1 MSLNITRGKQATA
14 SRVVIYGTEGIGK
27 STLGAQFPKPLI
39 LDTEEGTHHLD
50 VARVACHD
58 WVALEGAMLELGRDR
73 QGFETVVIDSADWA
87 ERHLIDHLLRKSGKR
102 SIEDFGFGKG
112 YTMLAESFTKL
123 LASADALVRTGL
135 HVVFVAHSQVKRT
148 SPPDQE
154 EGYDRY
160 ELKLTKQTG
169 PLLREWADAL
179 LFCNYRLKVV
189 EGADGRM
196 KARGGKERLIY
207 AERSAAW
214 DAKNRY
220 GLAAELP
227 MSIDSLAPL
236 FAGTPAPAA
245 PKPQGKPLVDTVRDT
260 IAAATTVKKL
270 GAVVTRLDTLLSEGK
285 VSGEEWSTLTD
296 LANARHAEIDPPT
309 GAPWEQETSDA
320 VA

>member
-1 MSLNITRGKQATA
+1 MSLNITTGKQSTA
-14 SRVVIYGTEGIGK
+14 SRVLIYGTEGIGK

-50 VARVACHD
+50 VARVSCHD
-58 WVALEGAMLELGRDR
+58 WVTLEGAMLELGRDR

-123 LASADALVRTGL
+123 LAAADALVRTGL

-154 EGYDRY
+154 EGFDRF

-207 AERSAAW
+207 AERAAAW

-227 MSIDSLAPL
+227 MTIDSLSPL
-236 FAGTPAPAA
+236 FASTPAPAA
-245 PKPQGKPLVDTVRDT
+245 PKPAAKKKTLRERIAEADSVQALGDIGDVIAEQESAGKLNSEQV
-260 IAAATTVKKL
+260 ATL
-270 GAVVTRLDTLLSEGK
+270 MGLI
-285 VSGEEWSTLTD
+285 
-296 LANARHAEIDPPT
+296 NAKHAEIDPPT
-309 GAPWEQETSDA
+309 GAPWEKETSNA

>member
-1 MSLNITRGKQATA
+1 MSLKIVRGKQATA
-14 SRVVIYGTEGIGK
+14 SRVVVYGTEGIGK
-27 STLGAQFPKPLI
+27 STLAGQFPAPLV

-50 VARVACHD
+50 VARVSCHD
-58 WVALEGAMLELGRDR
+58 WVTLEGAMLELGRDR
-73 QGFETVVIDSADWA
+73 QGFETVVVDSADWA
-87 ERHLIDHLLRKSGKR
+87 ERHLVDHLLRKSGKR
-102 SIEDFGFGKG
+102 SIEEFGFGKG
-112 YTMLAESFTKL
+112 YTMLAEHFAKL
-123 LASADALVRTGL
+123 LAAADGLVRNGL

-160 ELKLTKQTG
+160 ELKLTKQTA

-179 LFCNYRLKVV
+179 LFCNYKLKVV

-196 KARGGKERLIY
+196 KARGGKERVIY

-227 MSIDSLAPL
+227 MTIDSLAPL
-236 FAGTPAPAA
+236 FASTPAPAA
-245 PKPQGKPLVDTVRDT
+245 SKPAAKRKTLRERIAEADSVQALGDIGDLIAEQESAGKLTGEQV
-260 IAAATTVKKL
+260 ATL
-270 GAVVTRLDTLLSEGK
+270 MGLINS
-285 VSGEEWSTLTD
+285 
-296 LANARHAEIDPPT
+296 RHAQIQPPT
-309 GAPWEQETSDA
+309 DAPWEKEAADA

>member
-50 VARVACHD
+50 VARVSCHD

-220 GLAAELP
+220 GLAA
-227 MSIDSLAPL
+227 
-236 FAGTPAPAA
+236 
-245 PKPQGKPLVDTVRDT
+245 
-260 IAAATTVKKL
+260 
-270 GAVVTRLDTLLSEGK
+270 
-285 VSGEEWSTLTD
+285 
-296 LANARHAEIDPPT
+296 
-309 GAPWEQETSDA
+309 
-320 VA
+320 

>member
-1 MSLNITRGKQATA
+1 
-14 SRVVIYGTEGIGK
+14 
-27 STLGAQFPKPLI
+27 
-39 LDTEEGTHHLD
+39 
-50 VARVACHD
+50 
-58 WVALEGAMLELGRDR
+58 
-73 QGFETVVIDSADWA
+73 
-87 ERHLIDHLLRKSGKR
+87 
-102 SIEDFGFGKG
+102 
-112 YTMLAESFTKL
+112 
-123 LASADALVRTGL
+123 
-135 HVVFVAHSQVKRT
+135 VFVAHSQVKRT

-227 MSIDSLAPL
+227 MTIDSLAPL
-236 FAGTPAPAA
+236 FASTPAPAA

-309 GAPWEQETSDA
+309 GAPWEKETTNA

>member
-58 WVALEGAMLELGRDR
+58 WVTLEGAMLELGRDR

-227 MSIDSLAPL
+227 MAIDSLAPL

-245 PKPQGKPLVDTVRDT
+245 QKPAAKKKTLRERIAEADSVQALGDIGDVIAEQESAGKLNSEQV
-260 IAAATTVKKL
+260 ATL
-270 GAVVTRLDTLLSEGK
+270 MGLI
-285 VSGEEWSTLTD
+285 
-296 LANARHAEIDPPT
+296 NAKHAELDPPT
-309 GAPWEQETSDA
+309 GAPWEKETTNA

>member
-1 MSLNITRGKQATA
+1 MSLNIVRGKQATA
-14 SRVVIYGTEGIGK
+14 SRDVIYGTEGIGK
-27 STLGAQFPKPLI
+27 STLAAQFPKPLI

-50 VARVACHD
+50 VARVSCHD
-58 WVALEGAMLELGRDR
+58 WTTLEGAMLELGRDR
-73 QGFETVVIDSADWA
+73 QGFETVVVDSADWA
-87 ERHLIDHLLRKSGKR
+87 ERHLVDHLLRKSGKR
-102 SIEDFGFGKG
+102 SIEEFGFGKG
-112 YTMLAESFTKL
+112 YTMLAEHFAKL
-123 LASADALVRTGL
+123 LAAADSLIRNGL

-160 ELKLTKQTG
+160 ELKLTKQTA

-179 LFCNYRLKVV
+179 LFCNYKLKVV

-196 KARGGKERLIY
+196 KARGGKERIIY

-227 MSIDSLAPL
+227 MTIDSLAPL
-236 FAGTPAPAA
+236 FASTPAPAA
-245 PKPQGKPLVDTVRDT
+245 LKPAAKRKTLRER
-260 IAAATTVKKL
+260 IAEAATVKDLGDIGDLIAEQQSAGKL
-270 GAVVTRLDTLLSEGK
+270 TGDQVATLMGLI
-285 VSGEEWSTLTD
+285 
-296 LANARHAEIDPPT
+296 NAKHAELDPPT
-309 GAPWEQETSDA
+309 GAPWEKEAADA

>member
-1 MSLNITRGKQATA
+1 MSLQIVRGKQPTA
-14 SRVVIYGTEGIGK
+14 VRAVIYGTEGIGK
-27 STLGAQFPKPLI
+27 STLASQFPTPLI

-50 VARVACHD
+50 VARVSCHD

-87 ERHLIDHLLRKSGKR
+87 ERHLVDHLLRKSGKR
-102 SIEDFGFGKG
+102 SIEEFGFGKG
-112 YTMLAESFTKL
+112 YTMLAEHFTKL
-123 LASADALVRTGL
+123 LAAADSLVRNGL

-160 ELKLTKQTG
+160 ELKLTKQSG

-227 MSIDSLAPL
+227 MTIDSLAPL
-236 FAGTPAPAA
+236 FASTPAPAA
-245 PKPQGKPLVDTVRDT
+245 PKPAAKKKTLRERIAEADSVQALGDIGDVIAEQESAGKLNSEQV
-260 IAAATTVKKL
+260 ATL
-270 GAVVTRLDTLLSEGK
+270 MGLI
-285 VSGEEWSTLTD
+285 
-296 LANARHAEIDPPT
+296 NAKHAEIDPPT
-309 GAPWEQETSDA
+309 GAPWEKETTNA

>member
-58 WVALEGAMLELGRDR
+58 WVTLEGAMLELGRDR

-87 ERHLIDHLLRKSGKR
+87 ERLLKNHLCQKHNKR
-102 SIEDFGFGKG
+102 SIEDFSYGKG
-112 YTMLAESFTKL
+112 FVMLAEAFASI
-123 LASADALVRTGL
+123 LAAADSLVRSGV
-135 HVVFVAHSQVKRT
+135 HVAFVAHSQVRRT
-148 SPPDQE
+148 NPPDQD

-160 ELKLTKQTG
+160 ELSLTKHTA
-169 PLLREWADAL
+169 PLVREWADAL
-179 LFCNYRLKVV
+179 LFCNYRLKLV
-189 EGADGRM
+189 EGQDGRT
-196 KARGGKERLIY
+196 KAKGGKERLVY

-245 PKPQGKPLVDTVRDT
+245 PKPQGKSLVDTVRDT

-285 VSGEEWSTLTD
+285 VSGDEWSTLTD

-309 GAPWEQETSDA
+309 GAPWEKETSDA

>member
-1 MSLNITRGKQATA
+1 MSLKIVRGKQATA
-14 SRVVIYGTEGIGK
+14 SRVVVYGTEGIGK
-27 STLGAQFPKPLI
+27 STLAGQFPAPLV

-50 VARVACHD
+50 VARVSCHD
-58 WVALEGAMLELGRDR
+58 WVTLEGAMLELGRDR
-73 QGFETVVIDSADWA
+73 QGFETVVVDSADWA
-87 ERHLIDHLLRKSGKR
+87 ERHLVDHLLRKSGKR
-102 SIEDFGFGKG
+102 SIEEFGFGKG
-112 YTMLAESFTKL
+112 YTMLAEHFAKL
-123 LASADALVRTGL
+123 LAAADGLVRNGL

-160 ELKLTKQTG
+160 ELKLTKQTA

-179 LFCNYRLKVV
+179 LFCNYKLKVV

-196 KARGGKERLIY
+196 KARGGKERIIY

-227 MSIDSLAPL
+227 MTIESLAPL
-236 FAGTPAPAA
+236 FASTPAPAA
-245 PKPQGKPLVDTVRDT
+245 PKPKAKPKTLRERIAKADSVQALGDIGDLIAEQESAGKLTGEQV
-260 IAAATTVKKL
+260 ATL
-270 GAVVTRLDTLLSEGK
+270 MGLINS
-285 VSGEEWSTLTD
+285 
-296 LANARHAEIDPPT
+296 RHAEIQPPT
-309 GAPWEQETSDA
+309 DAPWEKEAADA

>member
-58 WVALEGAMLELGRDR
+58 WVTLEGAMLELGRDR

-123 LASADALVRTGL
+123 LAAADALVRTGL

-220 GLAAELP
+220 DLAAELP
-227 MSIDSLAPL
+227 MTIDSLSPL
-236 FAGTPAPAA
+236 FASTPAPAA
-245 PKPQGKPLVDTVRDT
+245 PKTAAKKKTLRERIAEADSVQALGDIGDVIAEQESAGKLNSEQV
-260 IAAATTVKKL
+260 ATLMGLINSK
-270 GAVVTRLDTLLSEGK
+270 
-285 VSGEEWSTLTD
+285 
-296 LANARHAEIDPPT
+296 HAEIDPPT
-309 GAPWEQETSDA
+309 GAPWEKEETNA

>member
-1 MSLNITRGKQATA
+1 MGLNIVRGKQATA
-14 SRVVIYGTEGIGK
+14 SRVAVYGTEGIGK
-27 STLGAQFPKPLI
+27 STLAAQFPNPLI

-50 VARVACHD
+50 VARVSCHD
-58 WVALEGAMLELGRDR
+58 WVTLEGAMLELGRDR

-112 YTMLAESFTKL
+112 YTMLAESFAKL
-123 LASADALVRTGL
+123 LAAADGLVRNGL

-189 EGADGRM
+189 EGSDGRM

-227 MSIDSLAPL
+227 MTIDSLATL
-236 FAGTPAPAA
+236 FASTPAPAA
-245 PKPQGKPLVDTVRDT
+245 AKPAAKKKTLRERIAEADSVQALGDIGDVIAEQESAGKLNSEQV
-260 IAAATTVKKL
+260 ATL
-270 GAVVTRLDTLLSEGK
+270 MGLI
-285 VSGEEWSTLTD
+285 
-296 LANARHAEIDPPT
+296 NAKHAELDPPT
-309 GAPWEQETSDA
+309 GAPWEKETSDA

>member
-50 VARVACHD
+50 VARVSCHD

-123 LASADALVRTGL
+123 LAAADALVRTGL

-227 MSIDSLAPL
+227 MTIDSLAPL
-236 FAGTPAPAA
+236 FASTPAPAA
-245 PKPQGKPLVDTVRDT
+245 PKPAAKKKTLRERIAEADSVQALGDIGDVIAEQESAGKLNSEQV
-260 IAAATTVKKL
+260 ATL
-270 GAVVTRLDTLLSEGK
+270 MGLI
-285 VSGEEWSTLTD
+285 
-296 LANARHAEIDPPT
+296 NAKHAEIDPPT
-309 GAPWEQETSDA
+309 GAPWEKETSNA

>member
-50 VARVACHD
+50 VARVSCHD

-123 LASADALVRTGL
+123 LAAADALVRTGL

-227 MSIDSLAPL
+227 MAIDSLAPL
-236 FAGTPAPAA
+236 FASTPAPAA
-245 PKPQGKPLVDTVRDT
+245 SKPAAKKKTLRERIAEADSVQSLGDIGDVIAEQESAGKLNSEQV
-260 IAAATTVKKL
+260 ATL
-270 GAVVTRLDTLLSEGK
+270 MGLI
-285 VSGEEWSTLTD
+285 
-296 LANARHAEIDPPT
+296 NAKHAELDPPT
-309 GAPWEQETSDA
+309 GAPWEKETSDA